1 MGRICVALVH
11 ALVVEDEIVY
21 SIYIQWRLCCTR
33 SIAGNGLLASFLSI
47 LGLKEARF
55 EVKTDRT

>member
-11 ALVVEDEIVY
+11 GLVVKDEVVY

-33 SIAGNGLLASFLSI
+33 SIAESGLLALLLSI

-55 EVKTDRT
+55 ELKTDRT

>member
-33 SIAGNGLLASFLSI
+33 SIAGGGLLALFLSA

-55 EVKTDRT
+55 ELETDRT